1 MLIINAPRMYCNVD
15 FCNDV
20 KWDVMMENINRD
32 AMPVGFREGVP
43 GNAVFDVIIVSNRN
57 VITS

>member
-1 MLIINAPRMYCNVD
+1 
-15 FCNDV
+15 
-20 KWDVMMENINRD
+20 MENINRD